1 MTFHPDVV
9 RFDSAR
15 C

>member
-9 RFDSAR
+9 RFDSVR